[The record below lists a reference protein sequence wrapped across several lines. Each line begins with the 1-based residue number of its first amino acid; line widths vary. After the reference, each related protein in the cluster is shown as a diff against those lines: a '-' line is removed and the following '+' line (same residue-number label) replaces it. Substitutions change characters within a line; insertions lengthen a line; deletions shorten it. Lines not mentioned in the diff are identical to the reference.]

1 MLELDELSVR
11 YGPVLAVDRVSLT
24 VNTGQVVALLGANG
38 AGKSST
44 LQAISGMTPASS
56 GEIRWHGEATTG
68 MPAHKIVRA
77 GVSQVPEGR
86 EIFSGLNVLEHLQL
100 GAYLRRDKKA
110 IKADLIRVFD
120 YFPAIA
126 DRHTQAV
133 GTLSGGEQQM
143 VVIGRA
149 LMARP
154 SLLLLDEPSL
164 GLAPIIV
171 SELYSV
177 LRKICDDMSLSV
189 LLVEQEVNAAL
200 TFASFAY
207 VLESGRLVA
216 QDNSDAL
223 LGNETLRRSYL
234 GY

>member
-1 MLELDELSVR
+1 MLELDHLSVR
-11 YGPVLAVDRVSLT
+11 YGPVLAVDAVSLK

-44 LQAISGMTPASS
+44 LQAISGITPASA
-56 GEIRWHGEATTG
+56 GEIRWNGEATTG
-68 MPAHKIVRA
+68 MPAHKIVRL

-86 EIFSGLNVLEHLQL
+86 QVFPGLSVLEHLQL
-100 GAYLRRDKKA
+100 GAYLRGDKSAVKT
-110 IKADLIRVFD
+110 DLGKVFD

-126 DRHTQAV
+126 DRRAQAV

-171 SELYSV
+171 SGLYSV
-177 LRKICDDMSLSV
+177 LEEICADLKLSV

-200 TFASFAY
+200 TFASYAY

-216 QDNSDAL
+216 QDQSDAL